1 MSSSLAVDVYNSII
15 AIKALYNY
23 NYHHYQVDRLTMS
36 SMLVSST
43 SHVGGGEYEGISAL
57 HWP

>member
-43 SHVGGGEYEGISAL
+43 SHVGGG
-57 HWP
+57 